1 MNGVICEAH
10 PQDAGELLPL
20 LLSAIGSIAY
30 TLSGSRN
37 QKETEE
43 VLRDWIARENNRLS
57 YSNILVDR
65 RDGEIAGMLVCYSG
79 SDAARL
85 DEPIKK
91 RLAELYGAQAAE
103 ELVAECSPGD
113 YYLDTVAVAEGYRG
127 QGVAK
132 GLLAAF
138 ESRGKL
144 SGCSRLSLIV
154 EPYNEKA
161 TSLYRGLGY
170 REDGKLP
177 VSGTMYTIMVKPLD

>member
-1 MNGVICEAH
+1 MTGIIGEAH

-37 QKETEE
+37 QEETEA
-43 VLRDWIARENNRLS
+43 VLLDWMSKENNRLS
-57 YSNILVDR
+57 FSNILVDR
-65 RDGEIAGMLVCYSG
+65 RDGCIAGMLICYSG
-79 SDAARL
+79 SDAEKL
-85 DEPIKK
+85 DFPIKK
-91 RLAELYGAQAAE
+91 RLEGLYGLQAAN
-103 ELVAECSPGD
+103 ELVVECLPGD
-113 YYLDTVAVAEGYRG
+113 FYLDTVAVAERYRG

-138 ESRGKL
+138 ESRGKT
-144 SGCSRLSLIV
+144 SSCKRLSLIV

-161 TSLYRGLGY
+161 ASLYRSLGY

-177 VSGTMYTIMVKPLD
+177 VSGTLYTVMAKPLE